1 MTAFVPYL
9 QPTVGAGSRAALSP
23 FFHATAWE
31 DRPGLFALRS
41 ALPLVSEDAPTKWVH
56 LAYEGEWKGHR
67 NGAFK
72 LNAELFAQAIEN
84 LERQT
89 NPIPLDFDHEREFM
103 PPPWPARG
111 WVHEL
116 KTIEAGGKTHLWGL
130 VEFGAEAV
138 RLNKSGGFRYCSV
151 VLDFG
156 AVDRVTGEPIGL
168 RITTLALTDEPFID
182 GQRPIILSLRA
193 ASTQTKELSMK
204 VSKDALKAAIDGLEG
219 DDIDMAKLKAAMDY
233 AAAQEGKTEEPAEE
247 ASAADMPDI
256 PAADPPSD
264 DAAPLADKP
273 EDEVAA
279 ADEPEEDAVAAADEP
294 KDAIPAG
301 DMPEEIAAMEPAA
314 GGGEADAALAPL
326 LEATGLDIAGL
337 AAAIMENR
345 EALAALLS
353 GDRAPPAADAPLSVR
368 ESDLALS
375 ARDTTIRALSQENE
389 TLRAFKLSQE
399 RKEAESDVDVL
410 VEGGFILGD
419 SREDWVQVRLS
430 SRARFDKMSAGLK
443 PVVPLGSHAKSVTP
457 AAKDAPEETP
467 INEDDP
473 MVKSLRLQ
481 LSATNLPKSK
491 QDATIRR
498 HVVARG

>member
-1 MTAFVPYL
+1 MTAFVPL
-9 QPTVGAGSRAALSP
+9 ISAMEGTGRRTLRALY
-23 FFHATAWE
+23 
-31 DRPGLFALRS
+31 
-41 ALPLVSEDAPTKWVH
+41 PLISDDAPVVDIH
-56 LAYEGEWKGHR
+56 VAMEGTWEGHPSGPFTLDR
-67 NGAFK
+67 AGFEQAVANFGAH
-72 LNAELFAQAIEN
+72 A
-84 LERQT
+84 
-89 NPIPLDFDHEREFM
+89 NPIPLDYEHSSVYSAES
-103 PPPWPARG
+103 PAAG
-111 WVHEL
+111 WIQHLSIRDDEDGN
-116 KTIEAGGKTHLWGL
+116 AHLWAKAELTDKAAGYVREGAYRFSSGVFEFESTDRQTGADLGL
-130 VEFGAEAV
+130 VV
-138 RLNKSGGFRYCSV
+138 SS
-151 VLDFG
+151 
-156 AVDRVTGEPIGL
+156 I
-168 RITTLALTDEPFID
+168 ALTNLPFIS
-182 GQRPIILSLRA
+182 GQTPIQLSRRA
-193 ASTQTKELSMK
+193 AARALPLTQEKESHMK

-294 KDAIPAG
+294 EDAIPAG

-353 GDRAPPAADAPLSVR
+353 GDQAPPAADAPLSER